1 MIVNKDLLPKNK
13 IMKTL
18 AKEIN
23 LADLQ
28 SDSAE
33 VKYCCAR
40 NLIAIAKEDPAQLY
54 PHIDTFIKLLDG
66 DNNVMKWTAIII
78 IGNLARVDKEKKVD
92 RLISKLVGFLN
103 AGKLI
108 TANNATMAL
117 AGIAIAKPR
126 YRKQITEE
134 LLKVEHYDYDTDE
147 CRNIAIGK
155 VIEAI
160 GSYSRQLKN
169 KKAVIEFAQRQTKNT
184 RNATRKKAERFPK
197 KANQR

>member
-1 MIVNKDLLPKNK
+1 
-13 IMKTL
+13 MKSSTD
-18 AKEIN
+18 KIN

-28 SDSAE
+28 SDSAK
-33 VKYCCAR
+33 VKYCCAK
-40 NLIAIAKEDPAQLY
+40 NLVAIAKDNPARLY
-54 PHIDTFIKLLDG
+54 PDIDTFINLLDG
-66 DNNVMKWTAIII
+66 NNNILKWTAIQV

-92 RLISKLVGFLN
+92 RLIGRLVGFLN

-117 AGIAIAKPR
+117 AEIAIAKPQ
-126 YRKQITEE
+126 YQKQITEE

-160 GSYSRQLKN
+160 GSYSSQSRDN
-169 KKAVIEFAQRQTKNT
+169 KAIIEFARRQTRNT
-184 RNATRKKAERFPK
+184 RNATRKKAERFLK
-197 KANQR
+197 KNN

>member
-1 MIVNKDLLPKNK
+1 
-13 IMKTL
+13 MKSPT
-18 AKEIN
+18 AKIN

-33 VKYCCAR
+33 VKYRCAK
-40 NLIAIAKEDPAQLY
+40 NLIAIARENPARLY

-66 DNNVMKWTAIII
+66 DNNVLKWTAIII
-78 IGNLARVDKEKKVD
+78 IGNLARVEKEKMVD
-92 RLISKLVGFLN
+92 RLIGRLVGFLN

-117 AGIAIAKPR
+117 AGIAIAKPQ
-126 YRKQITEE
+126 YQKQITEE

-147 CRNIAIGK
+147 CRNIAFGK

-160 GSYSRQLKN
+160 GSYSSQLKD

-184 RNATRKKAERFPK
+184 RNATRKKAERFLE
-197 KANQR
+197 KANQG